1 MGKEKEHRRH
11 AHHPTAIGEQ
21 DKEPQGQASSIKE
34 TWHPLAESK
43 PEDPT
48 QSEKRVIARQDSH
61 VSRSEKHKDIQDL
74 ERRMAQVKHLWHA
87 CILWMP
93 RYSCSMAH
101 IMQGPRRA
109 RMFGCSS
116 TLAVLQLVW
125 ESDMVACMHAQAALE
140 EAPGA
145 DNGEGLEKPEDFVG
159 ELAEKEMQH
168 AKKIPY
174 YLAEDDAK

>member
-34 TWHPLAESK
+34 TWHPLAESR

-87 CILWMP
+87 CILWMLGTHAP
-93 RYSCSMAH
+93 CPTSCRGQEEHA
-101 IMQGPRRA
+101 
-109 RMFGCSS
+109 SS
-116 TLAVLQLVW
+116 TRLGV
-125 ESDMVACMHAQAALE
+125 
-140 EAPGA
+140 
-145 DNGEGLEKPEDFVG
+145 
-159 ELAEKEMQH
+159 
-168 AKKIPY
+168 
-174 YLAEDDAK
+174 